1 MTSALA
7 AAFVWLV
14 VANVVAMFPS
24 RDHHWRAAYVLIIVG
39 IPLVGWVTAQS
50 GPIWG
55 LLILAAGASVLRW
68 PLIHL
73 FRWAKGKP
81 GNKPGTPAE

>member
-1 MTSALA
+1 MTAALL
-7 AAFVWLV
+7 WLV
-14 VANVVAMFPS
+14 LANVIAMLPS
-24 RDHHWRAAYVLIIVG
+24 RDHHWRAAYVLIAVG

-68 PLIHL
+68 PLVY
-73 FRWAKGKP
+73 FWRWIKGK
-81 GNKPGTPAE
+81 GDSPAE